1 MQKAGRGYT
10 ALQRLSPDPALTMG
24 STPACLSLK
33 SRAREK
39 RGSWCREAAMC
50 GLCTPGSQAARSFRK
65 SLEMKA
71 GRSSTHFLC

>member
-33 SRAREK
+33 SRAER
-39 RGSWCREAAMC
+39 REALGAERQPC
-50 GLCTPGSQAARSFRK
+50 VAFALQALRQPGASERVWR
-65 SLEMKA
+65 
-71 GRSSTHFLC
+71 